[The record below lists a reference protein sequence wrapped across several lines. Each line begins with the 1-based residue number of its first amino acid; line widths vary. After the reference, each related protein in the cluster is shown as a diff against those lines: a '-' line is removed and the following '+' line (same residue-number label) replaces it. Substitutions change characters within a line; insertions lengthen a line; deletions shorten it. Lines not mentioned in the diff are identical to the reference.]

1 MAEALRAT
9 SCAQLLD
16 AEVAFN
22 MARERHEAERTE
34 SSRQA
39 LADARRKLDAI
50 AARANRVGR
59 GES

>member
-1 MAEALRAT
+1 
-9 SCAQLLD
+9 
-16 AEVAFN
+16 

-50 AARANRVGR
+50 EARAKWIGR